1 MDITYDDDEQPV
13 AAAKGPP
20 PSGRTSAPPSGR
32 TSAPPN
38 VRYDACAWKADRA
51 KQEPD
56 PAVRRS
62 SADLEQLQRASREWS
77 AWQLRSPLG
86 GLAQVPALA
95 PQPQP
100 TPATATISSAAPVAE
115 GAAQIDEYKVEAD
128 GSISGRVYG
137 HASYRDG
144 EAFQTSRVLDEFL
157 SQMPHAAPPLIL
169 TKSGST
175 YRLGAPAPPPAA
187 PAPPASEPGHEP
199 SCSIVIS
206 IASRSPR

>member
-20 PSGRTSAPPSGR
+20 PSGRTSAPPS
-32 TSAPPN
+32 N

-86 GLAQVPALA
+86 GLAQVPPPQPAPVPVPALA
-95 PQPQP
+95 PQPPPQSALTPQPQP
-100 TPATATISSAAPVAE
+100 TPATATISFDRSHKSAPLPPDKTVLEVAE
-115 GAAQIDEYKVEAD
+115 SIGVPIDYSCRVGTCGLCKTKLLAGQVTMEVQDALTDDDKT
-128 GSISGRVYG
+128 SG
-137 HASYRDG
+137 
-144 EAFQTSRVLDEFL
+144 T
-157 SQMPHAAPPLIL
+157 IL
-169 TKSGST
+169 ACQAHS
-175 YRLGAPAPPPAA
+175 LGDVTVDA
-187 PAPPASEPGHEP
+187 
-199 SCSIVIS
+199 
-206 IASRSPR
+206 

>member
-20 PSGRTSAPPSGR
+20 PSGRTSAPPPS
-32 TSAPPN
+32 N

-86 GLAQVPALA
+86 GLAQVPPPQPAPVPVPALA

-100 TPATATISSAAPVAE
+100 TPATATVSAATPVAE

-187 PAPPASEPGHEP
+187 PDDSGAPST
-199 SCSIVIS
+199 
-206 IASRSPR
+206 